1 MNMLLLEP
9 EDRISADAVRVSGR
23 RFDELMRIGIEPG
36 KLCRAGMR
44 GGLTG
49 SAEVI
54 RIDSDAAELRL
65 LPGAPPPPKSGVIL
79 VAALPRPQTL
89 DKVIHAAVTMGV
101 EAVWF
106 IHTRKVE
113 KSYWQSSRLADDAI
127 REEVILAL
135 EQCADTVMPEITFH
149 RRFRMFFEDELD
161 GIVPEGSVRLFGS
174 PSSVEPVP
182 IGLAEREKVVLAV
195 GPEGGFNDFEEQKL
209 RERGFSGVTLGRRIL
224 RSEFAVNALL
234 SLLGGCRSI

>member
-9 EDRISADAVRVSGR
+9 EDRISDDAVRVSGR
-23 RFDELMRIGIEPG
+23 RFDELVRIGIEPG
-36 KLCRAGMR
+36 KMCRTGMR

-54 RIDSDAAELRL
+54 RIDPDAVELRL
-65 LPGAPPPPKSGVIL
+65 LLDAPPPPKSGVIL

-113 KSYWQSSRLADDAI
+113 KSYWQSSKLDPGHLA
-127 REEVILAL
+127 REIDLAL
-135 EQCADTVMPEITFH
+135 EQCCDTVAPRLEF
-149 RRFRMFFEDELD
+149 RSRFKPFVEDELPALVSGRSAWFGD
-161 GIVPEGSVRLFGS
+161 PQAAESARPVSGPRL
-174 PSSVEPVP
+174 
-182 IGLAEREKVVLAV
+182 LAV
-195 GPEGGFNDFEEQKL
+195 GPEGGFTPYECDML
-209 RERGFSGVTLGRRIL
+209 RAAGLAGITLGPRVL
-224 RSEFAVNALL
+224 RTEFAVAALL
-234 SLLGGCRSI
+234 AVLGF